1 MILVENKHDIL
12 KRLKDLTIINQ
23 LVDTHFVENKN
34 GEIEVSK
41 VVKEYDSVRTISEVI
56 KYKLKSHRIQH
67 KKNKDG
73 LDIIISDIS
82 CGQTINKDEKICQC
96 ISKNIN
102 QIFISELKSFK
113 QTQKY
118 SFKYFSQNWIQ
129 KLLFKKTEFDL
140 IDVIIQVGENTSWM
154 IVPEFILDVIR
165 DSEWFVENQV
175 EATSIIHKV
184 GKLSNIDIFLN
195 PNQIDSFVYY
205 GNYDSI
211 MLLVDKNIEEKEVK
225 SSGFETESKA
235 YTVNYLFIET
245 GQTKIL
251 EII

>member
-67 KKNKDG
+67 KKNKEG
-73 LDIIISDIS
+73 LDIIISDLA

-118 SFKYFSQNWIQ
+118 SFNYFSQNWFQ
-129 KLLFKKTEFDL
+129 KLLFKKTESNL
-140 IDVIIQVGENTSWM
+140 IDFIIKVGENTSWM
-154 IVPEFILDVIR
+154 IVPEFILDLIR

-175 EATSIIHKV
+175 EATSIINKV
-184 GKLSNIDIFLN
+184 GKLSNIDIFVN
-195 PNQIDSFVYY
+195 PNQIESFVYY

-211 MLLVDKNIEEKEVK
+211 MLIIDKNIEEKQVK
-225 SSGFETESKA
+225 STGFETESKS

-251 EII
+251 EVI